1 MKKLI
6 VKILATGGV
15 IFGISYLLPSL
26 INVAD
31 FQTAVLAALVLALV
45 NAVIRPL
52 VLIVTLPVNFLSLG
66 LFTFIVNALM
76 LYVVANVVGSGFHVR
91 GFWQAIIAALL
102 ISAVST
108 WLSSR
113 LDRK

>member
-1 MKKLI
+1 MKNFIIKVL
-6 VKILATGGV
+6 VTGGV

-26 INVAD
+26 ISVTD
-31 FQTAVLAALVLALV
+31 FQTAVLIALVLALV

-52 VLIVTLPVNFLSLG
+52 VLIITLPVNVLSLG

-76 LYVVANVVGSGFHVR
+76 LYIAANIIGSGFHIR
-91 GFWQAIIAALL
+91 GFWQAIVAALL
-102 ISAVST
+102 ISVVST

-113 LDRK
+113 LDDK